1 VLHGTGIGDRPLVS
15 RATLQ
20 AMGASSDGTGA
31 VWVRAVA
38 SADPAQVAGD
48 VTAIAKTADLEVSG
62 GLTDRADILQTLD
75 VVMAVTIGLLAIAVL
90 IALVGVGN
98 TLSLSVLERVRESS
112 LLRALGL
119 GRSGLRAMLAIE
131 ALLMAGVAA
140 VLGVALGTAYAWFGV
155 RTTSVGVFR
164 SGPDLTMPWG
174 QIGLI
179 LVVAALAGLAA
190 CVLPARRAARI
201 SPAAGLVAD

>member
-1 VLHGTGIGDRPLVS
+1 
-15 RATLQ
+15 
-20 AMGASSDGTGA
+20 M
-31 VWVRAVA
+31 
-38 SADPAQVAGD
+38 
-48 VTAIAKTADLEVSG
+48 
-62 GLTDRADILQTLD
+62 
-75 VVMAVTIGLLAIAVL
+75 
-90 IALVGVGN
+90 
-98 TLSLSVLERVRESS
+98 
-112 LLRALGL
+112 
-119 GRSGLRAMLAIE
+119 
-131 ALLMAGVAA
+131 
-140 VLGVALGTAYAWFGV
+140 LGVALGTAYAWFGV